1 MGLGGADDPAGTTW
15 RAVALSPV
23 RPHVGDDRPAFAHTI
38 IDDRGALGLEAGDM
52 LRSAHHAGGT
62 ARS

>member
-23 RPHVGDDRPAFAHTI
+23 RPHVGD
-38 IDDRGALGLEAGDM
+38 ALMIEARWD
-52 LRSAHHAGGT
+52 
-62 ARS
+62 